1 MMDKKH
7 GRCMVKM
14 NRELLKELSEVDIE
28 TVNKNEL
35 VDANE
40 ITLDYSIPQN
50 QRIDYLHAKLKNP
63 YCFKVGEIAVKIGFN
78 ENERSFEDAFLAI
91 LKREKNSL

>member
-1 MMDKKH
+1 
-7 GRCMVKM
+7 MVKM
-14 NRELLKELSEVDIE
+14 NRELLKKLSEVDIE
-28 TVNKNEL
+28 MVNKNEL

-50 QRIDYLHAKLKNP
+50 QRIDYLLAKLKNP

-78 ENERSFEDAFLAI
+78 ENERSFEDAFLTI

>member
-28 TVNKNEL
+28 TVNKNDL
-35 VDANE
+35 VDANQ
-40 ITLDYSIPQN
+40 IILDYDIPEEK
-50 QRIDYLHAKLKNP
+50 RVGYLLDQLKNP
-63 YCFKVGEIAVKIGFN
+63 YCFRVGEITVKIGFN
-78 ENERSFEDAFLAI
+78 ENEKSFEEAFLSI
-91 LKREKNSL
+91 LKREKSGL

>member
-1 MMDKKH
+1 
-7 GRCMVKM
+7 M
-14 NRELLKELSEVDIE
+14 NQKLLEELSEVDIRMVNLE
-28 TVNKNEL
+28 TL
-35 VDANE
+35 VDANQ
-40 ITLDYSIPQN
+40 ITLDYTIPQN
-50 QRIDYLHAKLKNP
+50 KRAEYLLSQLKNP

>member
-1 MMDKKH
+1 
-7 GRCMVKM
+7 M

-40 ITLDYSIPQN
+40 IT
-50 QRIDYLHAKLKNP
+50 
-63 YCFKVGEIAVKIGFN
+63 
-78 ENERSFEDAFLAI
+78 
-91 LKREKNSL
+91 

>member
-1 MMDKKH
+1 
-7 GRCMVKM
+7 MVKM
-14 NRELLKELSEVDIE
+14 NRELLKKLSEVDIE

-50 QRIDYLHAKLKNP
+50 QRIGYLLAKLKNP

>member
-14 NRELLKELSEVDIE
+14 NRELLTELSAVDIE

-50 QRIDYLHAKLKNP
+50 QRIDYLLAKLKNP

>member
-50 QRIDYLHAKLKNP
+50 QRIDYLLAKLKNP

>member
-1 MMDKKH
+1 
-7 GRCMVKM
+7 M

-50 QRIDYLHAKLKNP
+50 QRIDYLLAKLKNP

-91 LKREKNSL
+91 LKSVYNTKGYVALAI

>member
-1 MMDKKH
+1 
-7 GRCMVKM
+7 MVKM

-40 ITLDYSIPQN
+40 IILDYSIPQV
-50 QRIDYLHAKLKNP
+50 QRIDYLLAKLKNP

-78 ENERSFEDAFLAI
+78 ENGKSFEDAFLAI

>member
-14 NRELLKELSEVDIE
+14 NRELLKELSGVDIE

-50 QRIDYLHAKLKNP
+50 QRIDYLLAKLKNP

>member
-1 MMDKKH
+1 MMDMKH

-50 QRIDYLHAKLKNP
+50 QRIDYLLAKLKNP

>member
-14 NRELLKELSEVDIE
+14 NRELLTELSEVDIE

-40 ITLDYSIPQN
+40 IILDYSIPQV
-50 QRIDYLHAKLKNP
+50 QRIDYLLAKLKNP
-63 YCFKVGEIAVKIGFN
+63 YCFKVGEIAVKLEFSDT
-78 ENERSFEDAFLAI
+78 EKSFEDTFLSI
-91 LKREKNSL
+91 LKREKASL

>member
-1 MMDKKH
+1 M
-7 GRCMVKM
+7 KM

-28 TVNKNEL
+28 MVNKNEL

-50 QRIDYLHAKLKNP
+50 QRIDYLLAKLKNP